1 MPIYDKEDI
10 RKALNSY
17 KKEMDVLD
25 MKMFISKIGTIG
37 LISVSA
43 IVGLVVGNITEDLL
57 RWMVVSIA
65 GGGVISI
72 PLITE
77 YMKAKDNYKIDKKE
91 VKILNERLQNEKE
104 NSNSKEIKVEKV
116 NTTTKTNNYSY
127 NKDKVTNPD
136 IDKMIGYFTEKDF
149 EEEEKTSK
157 KR

>member
-43 IVGLVVGNITEDLL
+43 IVGLVAGNITGDLL
-57 RWMVVSIA
+57 RWIFVSIA

-136 IDKMIGYFTEKDF
+136 IDKMIDYFTEKDF

>member
-17 KKEMDVLD
+17 KKEMNALD

-37 LISVSA
+37 LISISV
-43 IVGLVVGNITEDLL
+43 IVGLVAGKITGDLL
-57 RWMVVSIA
+57 RWIFVSIA
-65 GGGVISI
+65 SGGVISI
-72 PLITE
+72 SLITE
-77 YMKAKDNYKIDKKE
+77 YMKAKDNYKIDEKE

-104 NSNSKEIKVEKV
+104 NINSKEIKVEKV

-149 EEEEKTSK
+149 EEEENNSK

>member
-43 IVGLVVGNITEDLL
+43 IVGLVAGNITGDLL

-72 PLITE
+72 PLMTE
-77 YMKAKDNYKIDKKE
+77 YMKAKENYKIDKKE
-91 VKILNERLQNEKE
+91 VKILNERLQSEKE
-104 NSNSKEIKVEKV
+104 NSNNKEIKVEKV
-116 NTTTKTNNYSY
+116 STTTKTNNYSY
-127 NKDKVTNPD
+127 NKNKEEDPN
-136 IDKMIGYFTEKDF
+136 IDKMIEYFTEKDF

>member
-10 RKALNSY
+10 RKTLNSY

-127 NKDKVTNPD
+127 NKDKEADPN
-136 IDKMIGYFTEKDF
+136 IDKMIEYFTEKDF

>member
-43 IVGLVVGNITEDLL
+43 IVGLVVGNITGDLL
-57 RWMVVSIA
+57 RWIFVSIA
-65 GGGVISI
+65 SGGVISI

-136 IDKMIGYFTEKDF
+136 IDKMIDYFTEKDF